1 MTVDAGPRPDA
12 GSPLAHALHVAD
24 NEHAQRV
31 GTAAWVDRELA
42 FGAKVYYKG
51 WLGDDGRVEK
61 HWIAGPE
68 GTRRTREALRSG
80 QLEFL
85 DFPTLIERC
94 AEAPEGLTAGLHR
107 IQAEELDRALAEGW
121 PSVAMTQESSRR
133 ELADDAEVAEFAR
146 QEGGYDTLVGRAPLR
161 VLCQLNSWVENE
173 VHVFESLGVHHRRVV
188 DVGWDVALED
198 GRWRLRGDLDAH
210 VARRFGGALAGAL
223 REKVTGG
230 DLHMDLTEVG
240 FVDVACAQL
249 LVHAARA
256 EPECRRIVLH
266 DPPRLLRRLLDVLQ
280 RPASIE
286 IVDGDRP

>member
-1 MTVDAGPRPDA
+1 MTVDAGPRAAA
-12 GSPLAHALHVAD
+12 GTPRAHALHVAD
-24 NEHAQRV
+24 SGHAQRV

-85 DFPTLIERC
+85 DFPALIERC
-94 AEAPEGLTAGLHR
+94 EGTTEGLHR
-107 IQAEELDRALAEGW
+107 VQAEELERALAEGW

-133 ELADDAEVAEFAR
+133 ELVDETEIAEFAR
-146 QEGGYDTLVGRAPLR
+146 QEGGYDTLVARAPLR
-161 VLCQLNSWVENE
+161 VLCQLDTSVENE
-173 VHVFESLGVHHRRVV
+173 VHVFKSLGVHHRYVV
-188 DVGWDVALED
+188 DVGWDVALDD

-210 VARRFGGALAGAL
+210 VAQRFGGALAGAL
-223 REKVTGG
+223 RDKVTGD
-230 DLHMDLTEVG
+230 DLHVDLAEVG

-256 EPECRRIVLH
+256 EPESRRVVLH

-280 RPASIE
+280 RPTSLVV
-286 IVDGDRP
+286 VDGDRP

>member
-1 MTVDAGPRPDA
+1 MSVDAGPRPAA
-12 GSPLAHALHVAD
+12 GSPRAHALHVAD
-24 NEHAQRV
+24 HGHAQRA

-51 WLGDDGRVEK
+51 WLGDDARVET

-85 DFPTLIERC
+85 DFPALVERC
-94 AEAPEGLTAGLHR
+94 EGTTEGLLR
-107 IQAEELDRALAEGW
+107 VQVEELERALAEGW

-133 ELADDAEVAEFAR
+133 ELVDDAEAAEFAR
-146 QEGGYDTLVGRAPLR
+146 QECGYDSLVARAPLR
-161 VLCQLNSWVENE
+161 VLCQLDTSVENE
-173 VHVFESLGVHHRRVV
+173 VHVFKSLGVHHRRVV
-188 DVGWDVALED
+188 DVGWEVALDD
-198 GRWRLRGDLDAH
+198 GRWRIRGDLDAH
-210 VARRFGGALAGAL
+210 VASRFGGALAGAL
-223 REKVTGG
+223 RDKVTGD
-230 DLHMDLTEVG
+230 DLHIDLAEVG

-256 EPECRRIVLH
+256 EPESRRVVLH

-280 RPASIE
+280 RPASLVV
-286 IVDGDRP
+286 VDGRP

>member
-12 GSPLAHALHVAD
+12 GSSSAHALQVAD
-24 NEHAQRV
+24 TDHAQRV
-31 GTAAWVDRELA
+31 GAAAWVDRELA

-85 DFPTLIERC
+85 DLPTLIDQC
-94 AEAPEGLTAGLHR
+94 AADAEGFTAGLHR
-107 IQAEELDRALAEGW
+107 IQAEELDRALADGW
-121 PSVAMTQESSRR
+121 PSVAMTQESPRR

-146 QEGGYDTLVGRAPLR
+146 QEGGFDALVARAPLR
-161 VLCQLNSWVENE
+161 VLCQLTTAVENE
-173 VHVFESLGVHHRRVV
+173 VHVFESLGVHHRHVL
-188 DVGWDVALED
+188 DVGWGVALSD

-223 REKVTGG
+223 REKATGV
-230 DLHMDLTEVG
+230 DLHIDLTEVG

-280 RPASIE
+280 RPTSLE
-286 IVDGDRP
+286 VVDGERP

>member
-1 MTVDAGPRPDA
+1 MTVDVGPRPDA
-12 GSPLAHALHVAD
+12 GSPRAHALHVAD
-24 NEHAQRV
+24 SGHAQRV
-31 GTAAWVDRELA
+31 GTSAWVDRELA

-85 DFPTLIERC
+85 DFPALVERC
-94 AEAPEGLTAGLHR
+94 EGTTEGLHR
-107 IQAEELDRALAEGW
+107 VQTEELERALSEGW
-121 PSVAMTQESSRR
+121 PSVAMTQESPRR
-133 ELADDAEVAEFAR
+133 ELVDENEIAEFAR
-146 QEGGYDTLVGRAPLR
+146 QEGGYDTLVARAPLR
-161 VLCQLNSWVENE
+161 VLCQLDTSVENE
-173 VHVFESLGVHHRRVV
+173 VHVFKSLGVHHRHVV
-188 DVGWDVALED
+188 DVGWDVALDD

-210 VARRFGGALAGAL
+210 IARRFGGALAGAL
-223 REKVTGG
+223 RDKVTGD
-230 DLHMDLTEVG
+230 DLHVDLAEVG

-256 EPECRRIVLH
+256 EPESRHVVLH

-280 RPASIE
+280 RPASLVV
-286 IVDGDRP
+286 VDGDRP

>member
-1 MTVDAGPRPDA
+1 MTVDAGPRPDV
-12 GSPLAHALHVAD
+12 GSPRAHALHVAD
-24 NEHAQRV
+24 HGHALHA

-51 WLGDDGRVEK
+51 WLHDGRVEN

-85 DFPTLIERC
+85 DFPALIELC
-94 AEAPEGLTAGLHR
+94 EGTTEGLHR
-107 IQAEELDRALAEGW
+107 VQTGELERALAEGW

-133 ELADDAEVAEFAR
+133 ELVDDVEAAEFAR
-146 QEGGYDTLVGRAPLR
+146 QEGGYDTLVARAPLR
-161 VLCQLNSWVENE
+161 VLCQLDTSVENE
-173 VHVFESLGVHHRRVV
+173 VHVFTSVGVHHRHVV
-188 DVGWDVALED
+188 DVGWDVALD
-198 GRWRLRGDLDAH
+198 GGRWRVRGDLDAH

-223 REKVTGG
+223 GDGATGD
-230 DLHMDLTEVG
+230 DLHVDLVEVG
-240 FVDVACAQL
+240 FVDAACAQL

-256 EPECRRIVLH
+256 EPDRRIVLH

-280 RPASIE
+280 RPASLVV
-286 IVDGDRP
+286 VDGDRP

>member
-12 GSPLAHALHVAD
+12 GSSSAHALQVAD
-24 NEHAQRV
+24 TDHAQRV
-31 GTAAWVDRELA
+31 GAAAWVDRELA

-85 DFPTLIERC
+85 DLPTLIDRC
-94 AEAPEGLTAGLHR
+94 AAAADGFTAGLHR
-107 IQAEELDRALAEGW
+107 IQAEELDRALADGW
-121 PSVAMTQESSRR
+121 PSVAMTQESPRR

-146 QEGGYDTLVGRAPLR
+146 QEGGYDALVARAPLR
-161 VLCQLNSWVENE
+161 VLCQLTTAVENE
-173 VHVFESLGVHHRRVV
+173 VHVFESLGVHHRHVL
-188 DVGWDVALED
+188 DVGWGVALSE

-223 REKVTGG
+223 REKATGA
-230 DLHMDLTEVG
+230 DLHIDLTDVG

-280 RPASIE
+280 RPASLE
-286 IVDGDRP
+286 IVDGERP

>member
-12 GSPLAHALHVAD
+12 GSSSAHALQVAD
-24 NEHAQRV
+24 TDHAQRV
-31 GTAAWVDRELA
+31 GAAAWVDRELA

-85 DFPTLIERC
+85 DLPTLIDRC
-94 AEAPEGLTAGLHR
+94 AAAADGFTAGLYR
-107 IQAEELDRALAEGW
+107 IQAEELDRALADGW
-121 PSVAMTQESSRR
+121 PSVAMTQESPRR

-146 QEGGYDTLVGRAPLR
+146 QEGGFDALVARAPLR
-161 VLCQLNSWVENE
+161 VLCQLTTAVENE
-173 VHVFESLGVHHRRVV
+173 VHVFESLGVHHRHVL
-188 DVGWDVALED
+188 DVGWGVALSD

-223 REKVTGG
+223 REKATGA
-230 DLHMDLTEVG
+230 DLHIDLTEVG

-280 RPASIE
+280 RPTSLE
-286 IVDGDRP
+286 VVDGERP

>member
-12 GSPLAHALHVAD
+12 GSSSAHALQVAD
-24 NEHAQRV
+24 TDHAQRV
-31 GTAAWVDRELA
+31 GAAAWVDRELA

-51 WLGDDGRVEK
+51 WLGEDGRVEK

-85 DFPTLIERC
+85 DLPTLIDRC
-94 AEAPEGLTAGLHR
+94 AAAADGFTAGLHR
-107 IQAEELDRALAEGW
+107 IQVEELDRALADGW
-121 PSVAMTQESSRR
+121 PSVAMTQESPRR

-146 QEGGYDTLVGRAPLR
+146 QEGGYDALVARAPLR
-161 VLCQLNSWVENE
+161 VLCQLTTAVENE
-173 VHVFESLGVHHRRVV
+173 VHVFESLGVHHRHVL
-188 DVGWDVALED
+188 DVGWGVALSD

-223 REKVTGG
+223 REKATGA
-230 DLHMDLTEVG
+230 DLHIDLTDVG

-280 RPASIE
+280 RPASLE
-286 IVDGDRP
+286 VVDGERP